1 MSVNSKGDIINIALV
16 TLGQRSGTS
25 PTENTKASQFANDR
39 YESIRDKVLTAGR
52 WNSATTRASLTL
64 LSTAPAF
71 EFANQFTLP
80 ADFLR
85 FVRFQDEL
93 LVNIQYQIEAL
104 SNGDGT
110 ATRVLLTDESA
121 ANIIYIFRLTEV
133 AKMDELL
140 KNAIAMHL
148 TYQISLAIKGDMQQT
163 AFFKSEYLEMMSEA
177 MFIDA
182 VQSPVETMQ
191 PTEWLNSR
199 LTGTG
204 GRFRPIEDATS

>member
-1 MSVNSKGDIINIALV
+1 M
-16 TLGQRSGTS
+16 
-25 PTENTKASQFANDR
+25 
-39 YESIRDKVLTAGR
+39 
-52 WNSATTRASLTL
+52 
-64 LSTAPAF
+64 
-71 EFANQFTLP
+71 P

-85 FVRFQDEL
+85 CVRFQDEL

-110 ATRVLLTDESA
+110 ATRVLLTDEGT

-148 TYQISLAIKGDMQQT
+148 AYQISLAIKGDMQQT
-163 AFFKSEYLEMMSEA
+163 AFFKREYLEMMSEA